1 MRNKDYDTY
10 YDLVQR
16 VPPKGDEVVR
26 EERRGEEFVRKV
38 ERGVERAS
46 KVDPDI
52 EAFLSIFKYVF
63 QPSYATKFD
72 KTGVVDYSVTA
83 WQNIGSFT
91 MPVGCTGLLKHVGMD
106 SSATSSL
113 IYWRLLINSVPFR
126 DYESIQRYPKDYL
139 VQYKNFEYVT
149 TLNPNDVV
157 TLQTQRTSASAT
169 TYGYG
174 RIQGW
179 YWKI

>member
-1 MRNKDYDTY
+1 MSNKDYNTY
-10 YDLVQR
+10 YDLLHR
-16 VPPKGDEVVR
+16 KPPSIEEEKEG
-26 EERRGEEFVRKV
+26 EERKFKEEIK
-38 ERGVERAS
+38 S
-46 KVDPDI
+46 I
-52 EAFLSIFKYVF
+52 EKLPEIDEDTKAFLDIFKYVF

-72 KTGVVDYSVTA
+72 KTSVVDYSVNT
-83 WQNIGSFT
+83 WQDLASFT
-91 MPVGCTGLLKHVGMD
+91 MPGGCKGLLKHVGMD

-113 IYWRLLINSVPFR
+113 IYWRLLINTVPFR
-126 DYESIQRYPKDYL
+126 DYESINRYPKDYL

-149 TLNPNDVV
+149 LLNPNDVV
-157 TLQTQRTSASAT
+157 TLQTQRTTASGT